1 VYVGGGGGGTV
12 VAINTGSKKENIL
25 FNY

>member
-1 VYVGGGGGGTV
+1 VYVGGGGGGAV